1 MPTADMSKAEVP
13 NTPSNTQ
20 PNQPMTANS
29 TSIPLLQA
37 LKAATGLYRGEGL
50 NHEGESFQARFL
62 LEAQLDDSL
71 IELRFRAE
79 DTEQAFHEER
89 TWISEDLAQPGLCL
103 WTVSTNTPGV
113 LRLPLVELTQDGS
126 YSTRAVFRLG
136 DPEDMSR
143 FREEITLALR
153 HDGGIEYVYAWA
165 VPHEKFAV
173 RSRCLLRPTTPQ

>member
-1 MPTADMSKAEVP
+1 MSTE
-13 NTPSNTQ
+13 
-20 PNQPMTANS
+20 MRANS
-29 TSIPLLQA
+29 NLVPVPLLQA
-37 LKAATGLYRGEGL
+37 LKASTGLYVGEGL
-50 NHEGESFQARFL
+50 NHEGEKFQARFL
-62 LEAQLDDSL
+62 LEPQLDDSL

-79 DTEQAFHEER
+79 DSEQAFHEER

-136 DPEDMSR
+136 DPDDQSR
-143 FREEITLALR
+143 FREEITLAVR

-173 RSRCLLRPTTPQ
+173 RSRCLLRPATSN